1 MPRIPDA
8 ALGGPADQPW
18 KRYVDGGLESLEL
31 ALNRLASDSSAS
43 GKGLAATADG
53 LARQISVLAQQTA
66 DLVGRASY
74 QKSSTDTI
82 SWSSSVTGSSP
93 FGPEL
98 TVTLN
103 ESRVISV
110 SFFTSA
116 DASASVV
123 GGGTMYLWGSTG
135 VAIDGVAVSEDLG
148 ARGYILV
155 SAASNAGASANN
167 RFIIPITARFL
178 VVLPAGAHTL
188 RGLVYG
194 RTSTYSGTG
203 SGFGSIDLREPALFA
218 DVLQLA

>member
-18 KRYVDGGLESLEL
+18 KRWVDSGIESFERALE
-31 ALNRLASDSSAS
+31 RLASDTNAS

-74 QKSSTDTI
+74 QKSSTDTM
-82 SWSSSVTGSSP
+82 SWSSSVAGSSP

-98 TVTLN
+98 TVALN
-103 ESRVISV
+103 ESRVVSV

-116 DASASVV
+116 DASASTV
-123 GGGTMYLWGSTG
+123 GAGTMNLWGSTG
-135 VAIDGVAVSEDLG
+135 VAVDGVAVSEDLG

-155 SAASNAGASANN
+155 SAASDTGASANN

-178 VVLPAGAHTL
+178 VVLPAGTHTL

-203 SGFGSIDLREPALFA
+203 SASGSIDLAGPALFV